1 MPDNVMPDA
10 LPIDHPEQPP
20 PSGGSDNQMAA
31 EANDAVVSV
40 ALSGMAAGYAA
51 AAEARVRGFDQ
62 LAIDAKAMWAVH
74 MTTPTVL
81 AGMGFQAAAGH
92 MPPRQTE
99 TGTVAK

>member
-1 MPDNVMPDA
+1 MPGHVILDA
-10 LPIDHPEQPP
+10 LQIDHPEQPP
-20 PSGGSDNQMAA
+20 PSGGSDNVAA

-62 LAIDAKAMWAVH
+62 LAIDAKAMWSIH

-99 TGTVAK
+99 SGTVAK

>member
-1 MPDNVMPDA
+1 MSEPMPDA
-10 LPIDHPEQPP
+10 ITITHPEEVNP
-20 PSGGSDNQMAA
+20 MAA

-62 LAIDAKAMWAVH
+62 LAIDAKAMWSIH

-81 AGMGFQAAAGH
+81 AGMGVQAAAGH
-92 MPPRQTE
+92 LPPRQTE
-99 TGTVAK
+99 SGTTAGTAKP